1 MDLID
6 MRNQVNIAEDKK
18 MKFGLIVVDVFT
30 RKLWAVAMPNKTPE
44 ETVKHLRGIL
54 DSIPK
59 KPAVISSDQ
68 GLEFSGPVG
77 QELKDRGIGHKLKDT
92 LAKNELAVVDRII
105 QALKKTIARMM
116 AKTKGGTWVNFLDD
130 AVKAYNE
137 TPHSTLHGETPA
149 DVLQS
154 PEATFMLMQDNA
166 RKMEHNAKLLRDRR
180 AKLQEEGAFRAPRP
194 EAVKKFK
201 RGYQATYSEAK
212 RISRFE
218 GSEAIA
224 DDGVRI
230 DVKFLKPV
238 DAETAEAEPR
248 RMGGNAQEDKKRQI
262 LQPIA
267 DELYAELEAR
277 DIWSMTAAAKYLR
290 ERLRYASET
299 YDQLLKKARIMRLAD
314 LVRLFPELFA
324 FAQGPGL
331 SPDQEY
337 YYVRRIE

>member
-1 MDLID
+1 
-6 MRNQVNIAEDKK
+6 
-18 MKFGLIVVDVFT
+18 VV
-30 RKLWAVAMPNKTPE
+30 
-44 ETVKHLRGIL
+44 
-54 DSIPK
+54 
-59 KPAVISSDQ
+59 SSDQ
-68 GLEFSGPVG
+68 GLEFSGPVE
-77 QELKDRGIGHKLKDT
+77 QELKDRGIGHWTKST
-92 LAKNELAVVDRII
+92 LDKNALAVVDRII

-116 AKTKGGTWVNFLDD
+116 AKKPGGTWVSFLDE

-137 TPHSTLHGETPA
+137 TPHSTLHGETPS

-166 RKMEHNAKLLRDRR
+166 RKMQHNANLLRDRKAR
-180 AKLQEEGAFRAPRP
+180 LQEEGAFRAPRP

-212 RISRFE
+212 RLNRIE

-224 DDGVRI
+224 DDGLRI

-238 DAETAEAEPR
+238 DAETAEAQPR

-262 LQPIA
+262 LQPVA

-277 DIWSMTAAAKYLR
+277 DIWSMTAAARYLR
-290 ERLRYASET
+290 ERLRHATES
-299 YDQLLKKARIMRLAD
+299 YDQLLKKARVTRLAD
-314 LVRLFPELFA
+314 IVRLFPELFQ

-331 SPDQEY
+331 SADQEY